1 MSVTGI
7 YPASLSQAGSLHSG
21 SVNGNGP
28 QLSDHEAALLAAL
41 PEKAQKSRLATHAEL
56 HAAVIAL
63 ASRKSYTLELQMVG
77 NGFSALVAH
86 DLRVVAN
93 VRGTGE
99 ETFYCQASD
108 ADLLRQLAEE
118 IARTCGPQLLL
129 PANGEDG
136 TLVIA
141 PDAKR
146 E

>member
-7 YPASLSQAGSLHSG
+7 YPVGGKGL
-21 SVNGNGP
+21 
-28 QLSDHEAALLAAL
+28 QLSDREVAMLETL
-41 PEKAQKSRLATHAEL
+41 PAQAQMSRLATHAEL
-56 HAAVIAL
+56 HAAIVAL
-63 ASRKSYTLELQMVG
+63 ASRMSYTLELEMVG
-77 NGFSALVAH
+77 TGFMATVAR

-99 ETFYCQASD
+99 ETFYCQATD
-108 ADLLRQLAEE
+108 PELLRQLAEE
-118 IARTCGPQLLL
+118 IARGCGPQLLL
-129 PANGEDG
+129 PSNGDDG

>member
-7 YPASLSQAGSLHSG
+7 YP
-21 SVNGNGP
+21 VNGKGLH
-28 QLSDHEAALLAAL
+28 LSDREMALLDAL
-41 PEKAQKSRLATHAEL
+41 PAQAQKSRLATHAEL
-56 HAAVIAL
+56 HAAIIAL
-63 ASRKSYTLELQMVG
+63 ASRKSYTLELEMVG
-77 NGFSALVAH
+77 TGFMAVVAH

-93 VRGTGE
+93 MRGTGE
-99 ETFYCQASD
+99 ETFYCQAADS
-108 ADLLRQLAEE
+108 DLLRQLAEE

-129 PANGEDG
+129 PANGDDG